1 MALLQRT
8 VLLEEV
14 LWAAPLQPPQEL
26 ATLLR
31 AAGALQLRSDLRL
44 QRIRLECRTYGSYK
58 FYETCLFQVGDAS
71 SILLCARFG
80 RIGTDGRALTNNIYE
95 NMTDAMYHW
104 VDLAV
109 RKEREG
115 YVRVRSDEL
124 IGVSPQDDIAV
135 EQCLALFTQH
145 RQQSATR
152 SL

>member
-1 MALLQRT
+1 M
-8 VLLEEV
+8 
-14 LWAAPLQPPQEL
+14 
-26 ATLLR
+26 
-31 AAGALQLRSDLRL
+31 
-44 QRIRLECRTYGSYK
+44 
-58 FYETCLFQVGDAS
+58 
-71 SILLCARFG
+71 LCARFG
-80 RIGTDGRALTNNIYE
+80 RIGTDGRALTKKVCE
-95 NMTDAMYHW
+95 NMTDATYHW

-115 YVRVRSDEL
+115 YVRVGSDEL